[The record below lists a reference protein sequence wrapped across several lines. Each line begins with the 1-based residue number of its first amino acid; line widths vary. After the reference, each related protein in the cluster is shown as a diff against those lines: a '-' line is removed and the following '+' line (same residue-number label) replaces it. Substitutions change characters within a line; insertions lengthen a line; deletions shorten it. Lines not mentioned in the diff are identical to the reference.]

1 MGMTNLE
8 PRIRSMTERQGEYN
22 RKGNTMANVGIKE
35 LKEALVYGFAVA
47 GAIIAEGKDGF
58 QPADLGKVIDKL
70 LSDAYVVQLKAA
82 IEGAASIPGEVAEVD
97 LWEGIEL
104 GRFVLAEVK
113 KLSV

>member
-1 MGMTNLE
+1 
-8 PRIRSMTERQGEYN
+8 
-22 RKGNTMANVGIKE
+22 MANVGIKE

-47 GAIIAEGKDGF
+47 GAILAEGKDGF

-70 LSDAYVVQLKAA
+70 LSDASVAQLKTAL
-82 IEGAASIPGEVAEVD
+82 EGASAISAEVQDVD

-113 KLSV
+113 KLAV

>member
-1 MGMTNLE
+1 
-8 PRIRSMTERQGEYN
+8 
-22 RKGNTMANVGIKE
+22 MANVGIKE

-47 GAIIAEGKDGF
+47 GAILAEGKDGF

-70 LSDAYVVQLKAA
+70 LSDESVVKLKAA
-82 IEGAASIPGEVAEVD
+82 IEGAGEISEEAKNVD

-113 KLSV
+113 ALSA

>member
-1 MGMTNLE
+1 
-8 PRIRSMTERQGEYN
+8 
-22 RKGNTMANVGIKE
+22 MAHGIKE

-47 GAIIAEGKDGF
+47 GAILAEGKDGF

-70 LSDAYVVQLKAA
+70 LSDDSIAQLKAA
-82 IEGAASIPGEVAEVD
+82 IEGASAIQAEIQGVD